1 MSVSKYQMF
10 LKTVECGS
18 FSRAAEELNF
28 TQSGVS
34 HAVQALEDELGI
46 TLLSRNRGGVVL
58 TADGRAL
65 LPRVEALCAAHHAL
79 MQSAADLKGLDA
91 GLVKVATFSSV
102 SAQWLPSILKSFGDV
117 YPNIEFEVV
126 DADFYGQTE
135 EWILQ
140 GKVDCGFLRLPSAK
154 SLCAHPLY
162 RDELLVVVPCGHPLT
177 DASAF
182 PLSALSAEP
191 FIRLEE
197 GRDYELTAALDAMG
211 VHPNVKY
218 TAREDRT
225 ILAMVS
231 KGLGISLLPELMV
244 RRSPYPVAACHA
256 PERFYRNIGIAVKD
270 EKAQSASTPP
280 PLRGLRPPLGGRKRR
295 GLTSHAFPLGADEVS
310 PRSGVK
316 LPRPRRS
323 RGRAEIRDHGR
334 LTRGRSSKSRER
346 NAPCFSILSHL
357 LTCRSSGSADPRR
370 PCRDGPRRGPSR
382 GRCRGWRPDCTSWPA
397 SPARTCRR

>member
-1 MSVSKYQMF
+1 M
-10 LKTVECGS
+10 
-18 FSRAAEELNF
+18 
-28 TQSGVS
+28 
-34 HAVQALEDELGI
+34 
-46 TLLSRNRGGVVL
+46 L
-58 TADGRAL
+58 TADGRTL

-162 RDELLVVVPCGHPLT
+162 RDELLVVVPCGHPLA
-177 DASAF
+177 DAAAF

-270 EKAQSASTPP
+270 EKAQSAST
-280 PLRGLRPPLGGRKRR
+280 RR
-295 GLTSHAFPLGADEVS
+295 FVDYV
-310 PRSGVK
+310 
-316 LPRPRRS
+316 RRWV
-323 RGRAEIRDHGR
+323 AENGED
-334 LTRGRSSKSRER
+334 
-346 NAPCFSILSHL
+346 
-357 LTCRSSGSADPRR
+357 
-370 PCRDGPRRGPSR
+370 
-382 GRCRGWRPDCTSWPA
+382 
-397 SPARTCRR
+397 